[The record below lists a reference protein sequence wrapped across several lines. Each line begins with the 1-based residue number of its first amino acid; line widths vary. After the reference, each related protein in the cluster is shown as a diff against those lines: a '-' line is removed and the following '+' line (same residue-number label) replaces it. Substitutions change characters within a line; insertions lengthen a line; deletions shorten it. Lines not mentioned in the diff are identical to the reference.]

1 MLVVQLL
8 YGGLYLIILKSR
20 NMKKFILSTALATL
34 LVAGYS
40 CKGKD
45 DKKETD
51 TTTTTTTT
59 PTTTAP
65 VEVAGDDALRQG
77 VADATKDV
85 KGLETRVENGVIYL
99 SGNISS
105 ADNMRITPTL
115 NSLRPKSINRDNLT
129 VQ

>member
-1 MLVVQLL
+1 
-8 YGGLYLIILKSR
+8 
-20 NMKKFILSTALATL
+20 MKKFILSTALATL

-51 TTTTTTTT
+51 TTTTTTTTT